1 MTDRIRDNQFKAF
14 LFIILFIVLIL
25 HTMIVDAQSFQFKSK
40 NPYKGFVANFGTR
53 SSKINS
59 TIQKINQSSLLQTG
73 GQIGLIFG
81 NSIVRSKI
89 GLLGYYSSAGNTAGT
104 VDLYESNASV
114 NFYPLSWI
122 SKKITMVEPYITAG
136 LDYDQFKFYGYYLNQ
151 EPGQINYSHAEA
163 PYLGKMKQ
171 VNGTVGMG
179 IELKLM
185 DRYDFVHLF
194 SEIRYGHNLSAK
206 AKNAEFMNTEI
217 SNQTQI
223 ILGICFGA
231 HR

>member
-1 MTDRIRDNQFKAF
+1 MITRIRDNQFKA
-14 LFIILFIVLIL
+14 LFFVILFIVLIL
-25 HTMIVDAQSFQFKSK
+25 KTMMADAQSFQFKSE
-40 NPYKGFVANFGTR
+40 NPYKGFVANFGMR
-53 SSKINS
+53 SFKITSN
-59 TIQKINQSSLLQTG
+59 IEKINQSSLLQGG
-73 GQIGLIFG
+73 GQIGLVFG
-81 NSIVRSKI
+81 NSIFRSKI
-89 GLLGYYSSAGNTAGT
+89 GLLGYYSTAGNTAGT

-122 SKKITMVEPYITAG
+122 SKKSTMVEPYITAG

-151 EPGQINYSHAEA
+151 EPGQINYSQTEA

-171 VNGTVGMG
+171 VNATVGMG
-179 IELKLM
+179 IEVKLM

-194 SEIRYGHNLSAK
+194 SEIRYGHNISAK
-206 AKNAEFMNTEI
+206 AKNAEFTNTEI

-223 ILGICFGA
+223 ILGISFGA